1 MGDHQRAAYQSGKA
15 GINALT
21 RHVASHW
28 GKQGIR
34 CNCVSTG
41 GVMTESAEKM
51 ALTLRQLQNVTDR
64 RLGQTFS
71 PEWWAVTRRAD
82 RRLCPFPR
90 GVSPRKTC
98 T

>member
-41 GVMTESAEKM
+41 GGDDRVHREDGPDSPPVAERHRSAVGTDL
-51 ALTLRQLQNVTDR
+51 LT
-64 RLGQTFS
+64 
-71 PEWWAVTRRAD
+71 
-82 RRLCPFPR
+82 
-90 GVSPRKTC
+90 
-98 T
+98 